1 MTDEELLDPWEKTL
15 ALRQRPDAA
24 QALRELSGY
33 HSYWSAQLSKARRRV
48 SEAKLEKAGTKA
60 TLYEEAVISLQARG
74 NKKPTKD
81 AITAWIETGDKWNDI
96 CRQEIAAAY
105 KVDVLTGKLVTI
117 GIIKTALREESQT
130 RIASM
135 HFERG
140 A

>member
-1 MTDEELLDPWEKTL
+1 MTDEEQPDPWEQVL

-24 QALRELSGY
+24 HALRELAGF
-33 HSYWSAQLSKARRRV
+33 HSYWSALLSKARRRV
-48 SEAKLEKAGTKA
+48 AEAKLEKAGTKA
-60 TLYEEAVISLQARG
+60 TLYEEAVGSLQARG

-81 AITAWIETGDKWNDI
+81 AITAWIETGDKWNDV
-96 CRQEIAAAY
+96 CQQEIAAAY
-105 KVDVLTGKLVTI
+105 KVDVLAGKITTL